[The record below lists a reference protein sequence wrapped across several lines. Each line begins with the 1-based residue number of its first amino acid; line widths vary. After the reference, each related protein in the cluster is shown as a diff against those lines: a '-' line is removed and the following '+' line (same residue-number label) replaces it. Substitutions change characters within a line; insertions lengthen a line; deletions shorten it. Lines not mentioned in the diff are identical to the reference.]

1 MPLYPGEGNPVCK
14 FHDPFF
20 ESIMQA
26 LAEASS
32 FVSQSIEDNQF
43 ELLLKHMVGDGG
55 VLM

>member
-1 MPLYPGEGNPVCK
+1 MPLYPEEGNPVCK